1 MTSEERKAA
10 RYLRRKSMREKKR
23 HEKLARY
30 DDFSLITDPNNLH
43 KAFLSSRKGVMWKES
58 TQRYEMNV
66 FHHIWDTKRRLE
78 AGESVQSG
86 FVEFTLH
93 ERGKIRHIKSVHITE
108 RVVQKCL
115 CDQVLV
121 PILTNT
127 LIHDN
132 GASIKG
138 KGIHFAIRRLITHL
152 CRFYRQN
159 GYSNDG
165 YALTIDFKKYFD
177 SVQHSILM
185 NQVQQHVHDRKVL
198 SLSWDF
204 IKVFGAGIS
213 LGLGSQV
220 SQIFAIFHPNKLDHL
235 IKEKLRIKFY
245 GRYMD
250 DLYLIHSDK
259 EYLKKCLDKIKDV
272 CDTLGITIN
281 EKKTRIFHLHE
292 GLLFLKGKYYLLENG
307 RVLRKPTKDSAKRM
321 RRKLRSF
328 RKLIDAGRMKF
339 ADLRTSYQSWRG
351 NFIRRFNAYQTVKN
365 MDSLYDELF
374 VFDHTLTQG
383 GKL

>member
-1 MTSEERKAA
+1 MTSEERKVA
-10 RYLRRKSMREKKR
+10 RYQRRKSEREKKR
-23 HEKLARY
+23 HEKLARF
-30 DDFSLITDPNNLH
+30 DDFSLITDPNNLY

-66 FHHIWDTKRRLE
+66 FHHIWETKRRLE

-86 FVEFTLH
+86 FVEFILH

-127 LIHDN
+127 VIHDN

-138 KGIHFAIRRLITHL
+138 KGVHFAIRRLITHL

-159 GYSNDG
+159 GHSNDG
-165 YALTIDFKKYFD
+165 YALIIDFKKYFD
-177 SVQHSILM
+177 NVQHSILM
-185 NQVQQHVHDRKVL
+185 SQVQQHVHDKQVL

-204 IKVFGAGIS
+204 IKVFGPGIS

-220 SQIFAIFHPNKLDHL
+220 SQIFAIFHPNKLDHF
-235 IKEKLRIKFY
+235 IKENLRIKFY

-250 DLYLIHSDK
+250 DLYLIHKDK
-259 EYLKKCLDKIKDV
+259 GYLEKCLAEIKIV
-272 CDTLGITIN
+272 CDTLGITVN
-281 EKKTRIFHLHE
+281 ERKTRIFPLRE

-328 RKLIDAGRMKF
+328 RKLMDSGRMNYG
-339 ADLRTSYQSWRG
+339 DLRISYQSWRG
-351 NFIRRFNAYQTVKN
+351 NFIRRFHAYKTVQN
-365 MDSLYDELF
+365 MDSLYDTLF
-374 VFDHTLTQG
+374 VNNR
-383 GKL
+383 